1 MKLVVYKG
9 FDEEFLSM
17 VKEEPLVDGTI
28 ATKLN
33 VLEFDK
39 KTRKQLD
46 MALISLEE
54 SDEVWVTYS
63 EYTSSETINAVTIL
77 TFSSAVSPFI
87 GTDGTSVT
95 DFLSMEINALP
106 LVCAFSAILSNRA
119 TVSSCSSS
127 KKSGLR

>member
-9 FDEEFLSM
+9 FNEEFLSM

-33 VLEFDK
+33 VLKFDK

-63 EYTSSETINAVTIL
+63 EYTLIKKGCDAIEE
-77 TFSSAVSPFI
+77 
-87 GTDGTSVT
+87 DG
-95 DFLSMEINALP
+95 
-106 LVCAFSAILSNRA
+106 LVYYI
-119 TVSSCSSS
+119 
-127 KKSGLR
+127 

>member
-9 FDEEFLSM
+9 FNEEFLSM

-33 VLEFDK
+33 VLKFDK

-63 EYTSSETINAVTIL
+63 EYTSSETINAVMIFKTGWMMQL
-77 TFSSAVSPFI
+77 KRM
-87 GTDGTSVT
+87 D
-95 DFLSMEINALP
+95 
-106 LVCAFSAILSNRA
+106 
-119 TVSSCSSS
+119 
-127 KKSGLR
+127 